1 MVYRFVKVKELAD
14 HGTVADVFGY
24 GAEAVILGNA
34 ADVILAVILSQ
45 GLVVPCDAFLHIPSV
60 QSRLLH
66 NLVERCPDTDKFFLC
81 HAAIRWRSVAVLLF
95 DS

>member
-1 MVYRFVKVKELAD
+1 MVYRFVEVKELAD

-24 GAEAVILGNA
+24 GAEAVILGNS

-45 GLVVPCDAFLHIPSV
+45 GLVVPCDAFPYIPSV
-60 QSRLLH
+60 QFGLLH
-66 NLVERCPDTDKFFLC
+66 NLIERCPHSDKLFLC